1 MSHRLLFVGPPGA
14 GKGTQAERLAAS
26 HGLLHL
32 STGDLLR
39 AEVKAGSDLGKEAE
53 AVMNRGELVSD
64 ELVLAIV
71 RSRLQNHSGGWL
83 LDGFPRNL
91 AQAEAL
97 DALLSELNQPLQSVL
112 LMELDDEELVQR
124 LLARGRAD
132 DNEEVIRH
140 RLSVYRE
147 QTAPL
152 INHYEQRGQLKRVL
166 STGTI
171 EAVAEQIN
179 AALAYG
185 AVISCLFVN
194 RRAHP

>member
-91 AQAEAL
+91 AQAEAC
-97 DALLSELNQPLQSVL
+97 LLYTSPSPR
-112 LMELDDEELVQR
+112 D
-124 LLARGRAD
+124 
-132 DNEEVIRH
+132 
-140 RLSVYRE
+140 
-147 QTAPL
+147 
-152 INHYEQRGQLKRVL
+152 QRGSRMP
-166 STGTI
+166 SS
-171 EAVAEQIN
+171 A
-179 AALAYG
+179 
-185 AVISCLFVN
+185 
-194 RRAHP
+194 

>member
-112 LMELDDEELVQR
+112 LMELDDEELLQR

-179 AALAYG
+179 AALA
-185 AVISCLFVN
+185 
-194 RRAHP
+194 

>member
-14 GKGTQAERLAAS
+14 GKGTQAERLAES

-152 INHYEQRGQLKRVL
+152 INHYEQRGQLKKVL

-179 AALAYG
+179 AALA
-185 AVISCLFVN
+185 
-194 RRAHP
+194 